1 MPGTFDGFREQ
12 TLMRRADSTDSPGQ
26 YLSAFG
32 DKVAQEFPVLKIYV
46 GDFLGAKLAHSF
58 APDIEPSLT
67 WHNSQPFY
75 RLGPGSFQVRSRE

>member
-32 DKVAQEFPVLKIYV
+32 DEMAQEFSVLEIYV
-46 GDFLGAKLAHSF
+46 CYFFGAKLAHPF
-58 APDIEPSLT
+58 APDTEPSLT
-67 WHNSQPFY
+67 WHSSQPFY
-75 RLGPGSFQVRSRE
+75 R